1 MSISSENLDNKN
13 IIERKLIEY
22 GINDFKIYN
31 EKENLYIEFFK
42 RLTPQPSCELE
53 EDIYEELV
61 KNEPQ
66 KQFSIELRRIDA
78 SPEDMPNETVFEYY
92 WNVRTMPEN
101 LEEVLRT
108 IEKIEKTY
116 KSGIEKVL
124 EICLEHGE
132 VELNTISETFEKI
145 EKNQKDREILA

>member
-42 RLTPQPSCELE
+42 RVTLQPSCELE

-61 KNEPQ
+61 KNGPQ

-78 SPEDMPNETVFEYY
+78 SPEDMPSETVFEYH
-92 WNVRTMPEN
+92 WSVRTLPEN
-101 LEEVLRT
+101 LGEVLRM

-132 VELNTISETFEKI
+132 VELDTISETFEKI
-145 EKNQKDREILA
+145 EKNQKDFLKI